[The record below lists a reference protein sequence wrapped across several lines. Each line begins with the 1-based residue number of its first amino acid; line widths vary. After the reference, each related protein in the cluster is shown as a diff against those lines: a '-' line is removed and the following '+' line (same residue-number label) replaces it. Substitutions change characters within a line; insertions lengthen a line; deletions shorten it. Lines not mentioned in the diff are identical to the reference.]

1 MVYTYVV
8 FSYELQEKKKKKNPS
23 LSDEVWPGKTQNA
36 KM

>member
-8 FSYELQEKKKKKNPS
+8 FSYELQEKKKNPS